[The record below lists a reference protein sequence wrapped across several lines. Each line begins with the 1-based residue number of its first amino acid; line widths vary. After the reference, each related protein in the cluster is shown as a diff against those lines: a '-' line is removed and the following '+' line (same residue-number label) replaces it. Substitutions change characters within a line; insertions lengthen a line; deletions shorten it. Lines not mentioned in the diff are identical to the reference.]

1 MLTPWQA
8 CNTPRLLRLAQ
19 ASCATMLAMV
29 GACAVGPNYHRPTLT
44 PAGGYA
50 AQAVAS
56 TTGDTS
62 AAARAQRFAY
72 GVDIPGEWWEVFH
85 SRALND
91 LVERA
96 LRANPNVKA
105 AQAALTV
112 ARENVLAKHG
122 AYYPSVD
129 AAVSASKQKTS
140 AALSPSTSSG
150 ALYFSLYTPQ
160 VAVSYVPD
168 VFGLNRR
175 TVESLAAQEEAARFQ
190 LIATHITLS
199 SNVVAAAIQ
208 EASIRAQIDATR
220 QAVAAS
226 THMVEILRAQ
236 FTRGYVS
243 RLDLASQESQLA
255 QAAATLPPLLKQLMQ
270 QRDLL
275 SALAGGFPSEALPDT
290 FALSSFELP
299 EDLPV
304 SLPSQLVEQRP
315 DVRQAEANLHAASAQ
330 VGIAVANRLPNI
342 TLGAT
347 AGSTGLSPST
357 IFSAAN
363 GFWSLAAGLTQPI
376 FQGGTLLHQQ
386 RAAEA
391 AYNEAAAQYQSAV
404 ITAFQNVAD
413 VLNALVQDGDAVKAA
428 AAAATAAKTTLDL
441 AQEQLRVGYTSTL
454 ALLNAEQGYQ
464 QALITLAQARANRFA
479 DTAALFQ
486 ALGGGWAHCADL
498 ANQH

>member
-1 MLTPWQA
+1 
-8 CNTPRLLRLAQ
+8 
-19 ASCATMLAMV
+19 MLAMV

-50 AQAVAS
+50 VQAVTS

-72 GVDIPGEWWEVFH
+72 GVDIPGEWWKVFH
-85 SRALND
+85 SQALND

-96 LRANPNVKA
+96 LQANPNVKA

-275 SALAGGFPSEALPDT
+275 SALAGRFPSEALPDT
-290 FALSSFELP
+290 FALSNFELP

-486 ALGGGWAHCADL
+486 ALGGGWAHRADL